1 MPTED
6 QAYWDKHIKQFKE
19 SGANYKTYCQKE
31 GVHYE
36 RFVYRFNK
44 DRNASK
50 VNKLIPVSLKSR
62 APSVSSL
69 CSIEFQSGHR
79 LFIHDASILDK
90 VLGSL
95 F

>member
-19 SGANYKTYCQKE
+19 SGANYKTYCQQE

-44 DRNASK
+44 DRKAS
-50 VNKLIPVSLKSR
+50 VRSLIPI
-62 APSVSSL
+62 SVRSQSGISSTL
-69 CSIEFQSGHR
+69 CSIEFKSGDR
-79 LFIHDASILDK
+79 MYIHDASILDK

-95 F
+95 S